1 MRKRLYFLLP
11 DLPDAKTIV
20 NELLIARIDDHHI
33 HVMAKEGTSLG
44 DLPEATLFQKSD
56 FVHSIETGMVIG
68 GISGL
73 VGGIIAI
80 AALQLGSMM
89 GLIVLG
95 CTIFGAGFG
104 IWTSGMIGS
113 SIKNTR
119 LKEFEQAMEEGKIL
133 IMVDVPTEKVKPIT
147 EQIKKHK
154 EIILGGEDHAM
165 PAFP

>member
-56 FVHSIETGMVIG
+56 FVHSIETGMVVG

-73 VGGIIAI
+73 VGGVIAI
-80 AALQLGSMM
+80 VALQLGSMM

-119 LKEFEQAMEEGKIL
+119 LKEFEQSMEDGKIL
-133 IMVDVPTEKVKPIT
+133 IMVDVPTEKIESIT
-147 EQIKKHK
+147 EQVKKHK
-154 EIILGGEDHAM
+154 EIILGGEDHTM

>member
-11 DLPDAKTIV
+11 DLPDANTIV

-33 HVMAKEGTSLG
+33 HVMAKEGTNLG

-80 AALQLGSMM
+80 VALQLGSMM

-119 LKEFEQAMEEGKIL
+119 LKAFEQAMEEGKIL
-133 IMVDVPTEKVKPIT
+133 IMADVPTEKVKSIT
-147 EQIKKHK
+147 EQVKKHK
-154 EIILGGEDHAM
+154 KIIMGGEDHAM

>member
-11 DLPDAKTIV
+11 DLPDAKTV
-20 NELLIARIDDHHI
+20 VDELLLARIDDHHI
-33 HVMAKEGTSLG
+33 HVMAKEGTQLG

-56 FVHSIETGMVIG
+56 FIHSIETGMIIG

-73 VGGIIAI
+73 IGGIVAI
-80 AALQLGSMM
+80 TALQSGSMM
-89 GLIVLG
+89 GIIVLG
-95 CTIFGAGFG
+95 CTVFGAGFG

-119 LKEFEQAMEEGKIL
+119 LREFEQSMEEGRIL
-133 IMVDVPTEKVKPIT
+133 IMVDVPVEKVIPIT

-154 EIILGGEDHAM
+154 KIVLGGEDPAM